1 MTTPTRSTPSR
12 ESRFLNAPALIRQRM
27 TVPDAGCA
35 EIKAHNRNGIIGG
48 LTQLRKQCHRGT
60 CRILITYLPV
70 REPSSTGYQPQD
82 FGRVK
87 RVLVMATSIDRD
99 YSNMSPEAKVQ
110 QVLGQ
115 KWYLVED
122 MDMKPKTDLIAEIAM
137 GLGTPQD
144 RGRFGSV
151 MEPLV
156 ANAFNRCVLKP
167 QPPRRRDFSRGS
179 GTGSDVLWTELAG
192 LYGELARELG
202 NPFFAELASELA
214 TYGETQAA

>member
-1 MTTPTRSTPSR
+1 MPVT
-12 ESRFLNAPALIRQRM
+12 
-27 TVPDAGCA
+27 DAGCA

-48 LTQLRKQCHRGT
+48 LTQLQDKCCKGT

-70 REPSSTGYQPQD
+70 CEPSSTGYQPQD
-82 FGRVK
+82 FGWVK
-87 RVLVMATSIDRD
+87 RVLVMATFIDRCRD
-99 YSNMSPEAKVQ
+99 YSKMPPEAKVQ

-115 KWYLVED
+115 KWYLVEN
-122 MDMKPKTDLIAEIAM
+122 MDMTPKTDLVARIAM

-156 ANAFNRCVLKP
+156 AHSFNENVLKHKKLV
-167 QPPRRRDFSRGS
+167 PPRKRDFSRGS